1 MTVPRRRR
9 AWLRGRKGEGLAA
22 WWLRLKGYR
31 LLARNFR
38 SGAGEIDLIACRGAV
53 LAMVDVKTRGDL
65 ASASEALGPRQRAR
79 IVRAAEAFLQQRPQ
93 LAQLSVRFDVILVAP
108 GRLPRHLLDA
118 WRPDR

>member
-53 LAMVDVKTRGDL
+53 LAMVEVKTRGDL

-79 IVRAAEAFLQQRPQ
+79 IVRTAEAFLQHRPQ